1 MAEHAHQVPEK
12 YGQTV
17 TVYHPRIH
25 SYHRR
30 LIAGVPSG
38 ILALACIWFMVA
50 KHPRPIVMV
59 VLAFIALSAIFAV
72 YSMLRPQIVVKT
84 DTHIL
89 RGKLVGWEAVPLANI
104 EHTVLAERLT
114 PKQASG
120 KELKGVAA
128 LRFKGT
134 PALWALNEKKKR
146 VFRLDGRIWDTKT
159 MRSIAS
165 SISPQTTVYKVINV
179 TQMNT
184 QHPGLVTF
192 NELHPG
198 WKSTTLGAI
207 SLAFLLALAV
217 AAFLPAETLQE
228 FNIL

>member
-1 MAEHAHQVPEK
+1 MAEHVHQVPEK
-12 YGQTV
+12 YGQV
-17 TVYHPRIH
+17 RSVYHPRIY

-30 LIAGVPSG
+30 LIAGLPSSV
-38 ILALACIWFMVA
+38 LALACIWFMIA
-50 KHPRPIVMV
+50 KHPTPLVMAILTFV
-59 VLAFIALSAIFAV
+59 ALGAVFAV
-72 YSMLRPQIVVKT
+72 YSVLRPHIVVKT

-89 RGKLVGWEAVPLANI
+89 RGKLVGWEAVDLASI

-114 PKQASG
+114 PKQAAG
-120 KELKGVAA
+120 KELNGIKA

-134 PALWALNEKKKR
+134 PALWALNAQKKR
-146 VFRLDGRIWDTKT
+146 VFRLDGRIWDAKT
-159 MRSIAS
+159 MRAIAGA
-165 SISPQTTVYKVINV
+165 ISPQTTLYKVINV
-179 TQMNT
+179 TQMNA

-207 SLAFLLALAV
+207 ALAFLLALA
-217 AAFLPAETLQE
+217 AASFLPHETLQE